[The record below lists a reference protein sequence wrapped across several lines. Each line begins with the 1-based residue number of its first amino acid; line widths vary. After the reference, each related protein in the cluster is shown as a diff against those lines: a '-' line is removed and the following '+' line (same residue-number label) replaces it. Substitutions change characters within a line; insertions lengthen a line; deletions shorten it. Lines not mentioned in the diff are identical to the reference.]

1 MHFPLFIRR
10 LAGRHWD
17 GPGGLAE
24 LLPIALPMVVSSAS
38 DTLMLFWDRWLLSQ
52 RGMLEMA
59 AAFSGGLTSFLTACF
74 FLGVL
79 GAATPLAS
87 QYLGAG
93 RPERAGAVLGQSLF
107 FTCLVAPLLPL
118 SAPLAGL
125 LFRAFGHEGELLRLE
140 LDYYFWMSFAHIPML
155 FKASFGAFFTALG
168 RTRLVMGASL
178 GVALLNVPLA
188 WLLITGGGLFSSL
201 GLKGAA
207 IATGCAGMLGV
218 ALLASQAFSPACRR
232 EFGTVSGL
240 RWDGE
245 LMRRLLRYGLPGG
258 AEFLLMMAGFN
269 GFILAFQSAGVLS
282 AAAVTICFNWELLA
296 FLPMTGLQIAV
307 SSVSARCLGADDPA
321 SAERAAFNGL
331 RVAWSYSAFMAVLF
345 LIFAPQLAAVFAGQ
359 KGSIEAVSLASD
371 MLRLCAIYLLAD
383 SAHLIFGGVLKGA
396 GDVRFTLVTSA
407 LIFWGLAGLTL
418 LGVHLGYGP
427 LALWS
432 LFIVSM
438 LILGTVLYLRF
449 RLGPWRSLRMIE
461 E

>member
-1 MHFPLFIRR
+1 MTCPLFIRR
-10 LAGRHWD
+10 LAGRHWH

-52 RGMLEMA
+52 RGMLEMS

-79 GAATPLAS
+79 GSATPLAS

-93 RPERAGAVLGQSLF
+93 RPERAGAVLGQSLL
-107 FTCLVAPLLPL
+107 FTCMAAPLLPL
-118 SAPLAGL
+118 SVPLAGL
-125 LFRAFGHEGELLRLE
+125 LFRAFGHQGELLRLE

-168 RTRLVMGASL
+168 RTRLVMAANLGA
-178 GVALLNVPLA
+178 ALLNVPLA
-188 WLLITGGGLFSSL
+188 WLLITGGGFFEGL

-232 EFGTVSGL
+232 EFGTFTGL
-240 RWDGE
+240 RRDGE
-245 LMRRLLRYGLPGG
+245 LFRRLLRFGLPGG

-269 GFILAFQSAGVLS
+269 GFILAFQSAGILS

-296 FLPMTGLQIAV
+296 FLPMTGLQVAV
-307 SSVSARCLGADDPA
+307 SSVSARCLGAEDPA

-331 RVAWSYSAFMAVLF
+331 RLAWGYSSLMALIF
-345 LIFAPQLAAVFAGQ
+345 LVFAPQLAGIFASRDGH
-359 KGSIEAVSLASD
+359 EAAELASS

-396 GDVRFTLVTSA
+396 GDVRFPLVTST

-418 LGVHLGYGP
+418 LGVRLGFGP
-427 LALWS
+427 LALWG
-432 LFIVSM
+432 LFIVAM
-438 LILGTVLYLRF
+438 LILGSVLYLRF
-449 RLGPWRSLRMIE
+449 RLGPWRGLRMIE
-461 E
+461 N